1 MIRRVRRMVTPG
13 IRYMVLASLLLSIM
27 ALFVKMAGERLPSS
41 QSVLA
46 RAAVGVALSVLLI
59 RQAGI
64 SPWGERRGLLL
75 FRGAAGFAAL
85 LCYFWALTKLPIA
98 ETTILMYMSP
108 PITTVLAALTI
119 GERIR
124 ARDGPGLALCLA
136 GLVLVVQPDF
146 LFRGAGKGLDLFA
159 AGIAL
164 LGAFLAACA
173 YVSIRR
179 LSASEHHY
187 VIVLY
192 LPLVSLLGS
201 IPLAARTALWPT
213 AAEWALLI
221 GIGLTAHAAQ
231 ICLTRGLERE
241 TASRAMS
248 TSYLQVV
255 FVSVWGYVFFQELL
269 NGPAVAGA
277 ALIIAGTLFLVK
289 S

>member
-1 MIRRVRRMVTPG
+1 MI
-13 IRYMVLASLLLSIM
+13 LASLLLSIM

-46 RAAVGVALSVLLI
+46 RALAGVVLSLALI
-59 RQAGI
+59 RQMGI
-64 SPWGERRGLLL
+64 SPWGHRRGLLL

-108 PITTVLAALTI
+108 PMTTVLAALTI
-119 GERIR
+119 KEPIR
-124 ARDGPGLALCLA
+124 PRDGPGLALCVA
-136 GLVLVVQPDF
+136 GLALVVQPEF
-146 LFRGAGKGLDLFA
+146 LFGGTVEGLDLFA

-173 YVSIRR
+173 YVSIRK

-192 LPLVSLLGS
+192 LPLVSLVGS
-201 IPLAARTALWPT
+201 IPLAAGTALWPT
-213 AAEWALLI
+213 ATEWGLLI
-221 GIGLTAHAAQ
+221 GIGLTAHVAQ
-231 ICLTRGLERE
+231 IYLTRSLERE

-248 TSYLQVV
+248 ASYLQVV
-255 FVSVWGYVFFQELL
+255 FAAVWGYVFYQEMLSGL
-269 NGPAVAGA
+269 GMAGA
-277 ALIIAGTLFLVK
+277 LMIIAGTFLLVK

>member
-1 MIRRVRRMVTPG
+1 
-13 IRYMVLASLLLSIM
+13 
-27 ALFVKMAGERLPSS
+27 
-41 QSVLA
+41 
-46 RAAVGVALSVLLI
+46 
-59 RQAGI
+59 
-64 SPWGERRGLLL
+64 
-75 FRGAAGFAAL
+75 
-85 LCYFWALTKLPIA
+85 
-98 ETTILMYMSP
+98 MYMSP
-108 PITTVLAALTI
+108 PLTTVLAALTI
-119 GERIR
+119 GEPIR

-136 GLVLVVQPDF
+136 GLVLVVQPEF
-146 LFRGAGKGLDLFA
+146 LFRGAGRGLDLFA

-201 IPLAARTALWPT
+201 IPLAAGTALWPT
-213 AAEWALLI
+213 PAEWGLLV

-248 TSYLQVV
+248 TSYLQVL
-255 FVSVWGYVFFQELL
+255 FASVWGYVFYQELL
-269 NGPAVAGA
+269 NGLGMAGA
-277 ALIIAGTLFLVK
+277 LMIIAGTLFLVK